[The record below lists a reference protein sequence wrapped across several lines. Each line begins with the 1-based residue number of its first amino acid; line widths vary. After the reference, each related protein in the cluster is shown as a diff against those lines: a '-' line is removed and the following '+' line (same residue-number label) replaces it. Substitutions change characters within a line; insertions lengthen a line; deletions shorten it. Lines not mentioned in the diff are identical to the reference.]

1 MSASA
6 TAGSG
11 GNEGIGSGGTDSATD
26 GGTSSTDDGEPKLDV
41 FDGGEDAD
49 ADDGGGCT
57 IPEHTPCDELSTATP
72 GEAMGLGCP
81 GEQPLTL
88 MFNGNPDAVGLRSGF
103 GPTTAFDPRE
113 GESFVVLST
122 GPVSELDTPN
132 MGPTPVLC
140 NGNLGAAP
148 LDGMLPPPLVAMN
161 VGAQD
166 CAEVPALVGTGDCSN
181 TIQDQYD
188 AAGSLGDYSELRLE
202 QLQVPD
208 GVTSFSY
215 DFAFF
220 STEYPEFF
228 QSPYNDMY
236 VGWLESIQWTG
247 NISFDEDG
255 NPISL
260 NAGFLD
266 YKNGAVELNNTCV
279 NFNAGTKWLTST
291 AEVIPGEVITLVFA
305 IFDLNDSKLDSF
317 VFLDA
322 FRWGCEGGP
331 PSTTPVG

>member
-6 TAGSG
+6 TISSG
-11 GNEGIGSGGTDSATD
+11 GNEGIGTGGT
-26 GGTSSTDDGEPKLDV
+26 GGTTDAGTTTTSDDGPKLDV
-41 FDGGEDAD
+41 LDAGDETDGS
-49 ADDGGGCT
+49 DGGGCT
-57 IPEHTPCDELSTATP
+57 IPEHTPCDEPSTATP
-72 GEAMGLGCP
+72 GESMGLGCP
-81 GEQPLTL
+81 GELPLTL
-88 MFNGNPDAVGLRSGF
+88 IFSGSPDAVGVRSGF

-140 NGNLGAAP
+140 SGNLGAAP
-148 LDGMLPPPLVAMN
+148 DDGNLPPPLVPMN
-161 VGAQD
+161 VGVQD
-166 CAEVPALVGTGDCSN
+166 CAEAPALVGTGDCSN
-181 TIQDQYD
+181 TIQGQYEEGG
-188 AAGSLGDYSELRLE
+188 ALGDYSELRLE
-202 QLQVPD
+202 QIQVPD

-236 VGWLESIQWTG
+236 VGWLESMQWTG
-247 NISFDEDG
+247 NISFDEEG

-291 AEVIPGEVITLVFA
+291 AAVTPGEVITLVFA

-322 FRWGCEGGP
+322 FRWGCEGGA
-331 PSTTPVG
+331 PSTMPVG